1 MIKNEACLSNQQ
13 TLKSPLLPTL
23 KRREFARPGKFRL
36 FGKACPER
44 SRGEGREEALDKS
57 ITALSL
63 LFVFLFLLL
72 PGSGQA
78 QQKIGNEKIRIA
90 IATSSLAFLVP
101 FVAKD
106 RGFYA
111 NHGLETELIQVRP
124 NVAMAALLSGD
135 IDYVELIGSIIR
147 SAAKGAPVRA
157 ISTNIKAP
165 FFSFAA
171 QQKYKTI
178 KDLRGAIIG
187 VTAIGGTNYISTR
200 LTLRHFGIDPDKEVK
215 ILAIGDEKLMYEAF
229 KIGRVDAVVVAP
241 PFSVLLKREGF
252 PLLAHTAELLSFPFS
267 GIGTTTDRIGRNRAQ
282 VKKVLKAEI
291 EALRSIR
298 ANAAATT
305 EVIRKRFG
313 MDERMARESYEAVVD
328 AYSRDGRIPLDG
340 VETLLSIEKAANQIP
355 QNITAD
361 MIVESSLVDEA
372 LKELAR

>member
-1 MIKNEACLSNQQ
+1 MMDKRIAGLFLLSV
-13 TLKSPLLPTL
+13 
-23 KRREFARPGKFRL
+23 
-36 FGKACPER
+36 C
-44 SRGEGREEALDKS
+44 
-57 ITALSL
+57 
-63 LFVFLFLLL
+63 VFLFL
-72 PGSGQA
+72 PVHSQA
-78 QQKIGNEKIRIA
+78 QQKPGNEKIRIA

-101 FVAKD
+101 FVAND

-111 NHGLETELIQVRP
+111 KHGLETELIQVRP

-171 QQKYKTI
+171 HPKYKTI

-313 MDERMARESYEAVVD
+313 MDERMARESYDVVVD

-361 MIVESSLVDEA
+361 MIVDSSLVDEA
-372 LKELAR
+372 LKELGR